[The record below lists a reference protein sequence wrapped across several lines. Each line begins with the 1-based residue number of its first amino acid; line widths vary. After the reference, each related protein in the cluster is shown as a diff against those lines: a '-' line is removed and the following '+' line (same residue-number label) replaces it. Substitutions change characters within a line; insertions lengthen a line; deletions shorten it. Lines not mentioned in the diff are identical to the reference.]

1 MQRLTKYQLL
11 LKDLVANTPNGSTKY
26 TLELSLDS
34 ILVVIKAVNDSLH
47 TPNIKSL
54 PEVLQ
59 PLGSLI
65 CQETFTVTTENKSQS
80 QLLFR
85 LENCVMYTYILI
97 SNFTFL
103 LGKML
108 RDATSCSMKII

>member
-1 MQRLTKYQLL
+1 M
-11 LKDLVANTPNGSTKY
+11 ANTPNGSTKY

-85 LENCVMYTYILI
+85 LANCLI
-97 SNFTFL
+97 SHVNLKL
-103 LGKML
+103 LLSHQEKCPETPHL
-108 RDATSCSMKII
+108 AI